1 MSSVLPPSLLGMAG
15 STLSYFHFVS
25 GMWTEGTLCQFGQ
38 GIKSVC
44 VLLLIWL
51 FCYDLWKEDSAVII
65 CCSKEIV
72 ETWTPD

>member
-44 VLLLIWL
+44 VLLLI
-51 FCYDLWKEDSAVII
+51 
-65 CCSKEIV
+65 
-72 ETWTPD
+72 